1 MSGKGL
7 CVAMLAVATILA
19 VSEAGQG
26 EKNEVGGQL
35 GRTLVGDQGIQG
47 ATFSDPIIHVHL
59 ARG

>member
-7 CVAMLAVATILA
+7 CVAMLAVATIRA
-19 VSEAGQG
+19 VPAAGQG

-35 GRTLVGDQGIQG
+35 GRTLVGDQGVRG
-47 ATFSDPIIHVHL
+47 ATFSDPIHLNL